1 MIDWEL
7 YLTFPFLSR
16 LGMAVFGLYIIKYAI
31 VFMVAGIEDFFF
43 DESLLNDLVDEPT
56 MLTRIIATVF
66 GVGLCITGILL
77 MIPLLNYTGAIL

>member
-16 LGMAVFGLYIIKYAI
+16 LALAGIGLYVIKYAI

-43 DESLLNDLVDEPT
+43 EESLLNDLVEEPT
-56 MLTRIIATVF
+56 LITRIVATVF
-66 GVGLCITGILL
+66 GAGLCIIGILM
-77 MIPLLNYTGAIL
+77 MIPLFIYTGAIF

>member
-16 LGMAVFGLYIIKYAI
+16 IFMAGLGLCVIKYAI

-43 DESLLNDLVDEPT
+43 DESLLNDLVEEPT
-56 MLTRIIATVF
+56 ILTRIIATVF
-66 GVGLCITGILL
+66 GVGLCIIGILM
-77 MIPLLNYTGAIL
+77 MIPLFNYTGAIF

>member
-16 LGMAVFGLYIIKYAI
+16 LGMAGFGLYIIKYAI

-56 MLTRIIATVF
+56 ILTRIIATVF
-66 GVGLCITGILL
+66 GVGLCIIGILM
-77 MIPLLNYTGAIL
+77 MIPLFNYTGTIF

>member
-43 DESLLNDLVDEPT
+43 DESLLNDLVDDPT
-56 MLTRIIATVF
+56 LMTRIVATIF

-77 MIPLLNYTGAIL
+77 MIPLLNHTGAIL

>member
-16 LGMAVFGLYIIKYAI
+16 IFMAGLGLCVIKYAI

-43 DESLLNDLVDEPT
+43 DESLLNDLVEDPT
-56 MLTRIIATVF
+56 ILTRIIATVF
-66 GVGLCITGILL
+66 GVGLCIIGILM
-77 MIPLLNYTGAIL
+77 MIPLFNYTGAIF